1 MPHIVPF
8 RVWIWKVEA
17 HDAESRVSSF
27 RTGGRSLTHPHGGEA
42 RNWEGIVG
50 VTHRPVYR
58 RQDSV
63 LLAPCV
69 PSESSQTDPIT
80 VCIDQRPAKV
90 SVLITLRSVLE
101 LLWTLFPIN
110 FDDALLM
117 KPPTPLLHACL
128 PRQKTEPRDHE
139 YKSKSY
145 FF

>member
-101 LLWTLFPIN
+101 LL
-110 FDDALLM
+110 
-117 KPPTPLLHACL
+117 
-128 PRQKTEPRDHE
+128 
-139 YKSKSY
+139 
-145 FF
+145 